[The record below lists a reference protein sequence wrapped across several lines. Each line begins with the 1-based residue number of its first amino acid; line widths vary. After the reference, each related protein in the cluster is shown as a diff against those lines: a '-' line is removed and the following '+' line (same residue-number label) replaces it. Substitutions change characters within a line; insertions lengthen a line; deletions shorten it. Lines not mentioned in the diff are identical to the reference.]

1 MRKKFKYNTSSFLL
15 FCLLV
20 VSCIIIIGL
29 YITTFGIDLINNK
42 NISNWVN
49 TATYLNNMLQPILL
63 ITSIFLLYKTWQTSK
78 KELSETRTLMKTQ
91 TDVLLFEKVKDTLPM
106 FIESLQ
112 NNNVKDIPSKNKD
125 VNQSI
130 FRSKLSDFSYLIK
143 DPKLINQDDIKAKYG
158 VGVFENLSAYGSKNY
173 CKEFQAFQFVILSND
188 ERDLIKTIYNKLIA
202 FIYLTDNTFLKSFD
216 RDFINIFEFISSV
229 TDKKLRLLLY
239 RELVK
244 SLGGNLALKGL
255 FIFYQSRYKTL
266 SKVTESEFLKECIRD
281 FYDNNFLETYKLD
294 LYLIELINKFHSSN
308 KKCI

>member
-29 YITTFGIDLINNK
+29 YIATFGIDLINNK
-42 NISNWVN
+42 NIYNWVN

-91 TDVLLFEKVKDTLPM
+91 TDVLLFEKVKETLPM

-158 VGVFENLSAYGSKNY
+158 VGVFEHLSAYCSKNY

-188 ERDLIKTIYNKLIA
+188 ERDLIKTIYNKMIA

-239 RELVK
+239 KELVK

-294 LYLIELINKFHSSN
+294 LYLIELINKSHSSS
-308 KKCI
+308 KKCF

>member
-29 YITTFGIDLINNK
+29 YIATFGIDLINNK
-42 NISNWVN
+42 NISSWVN

-63 ITSIFLLYKTWQTSK
+63 ITSIFLLYTTWQTSK

-91 TDVLLFEKVKDTLPM
+91 TDVLLFEKVKETLPM

-158 VGVFENLSAYGSKNY
+158 VGVFEHLSAYCSKNY

-188 ERDLIKTIYNKLIA
+188 ERDLIKTIYNKMIA

-239 RELVK
+239 KELVK

-294 LYLIELINKFHSSN
+294 LYLIELINKSHSSS
-308 KKCI
+308 KKCF

>member
-20 VSCIIIIGL
+20 VSYIIIIGL
-29 YITTFGIDLINNK
+29 YIATFGIDLINNK
-42 NISNWVN
+42 NISSWVN

-91 TDVLLFEKVKDTLPM
+91 TDVLLFEKVKETLPM

-158 VGVFENLSAYGSKNY
+158 VGVFEHLSAYCSKNY

-188 ERDLIKTIYNKLIA
+188 ERDLIKTIYNKMIA

-239 RELVK
+239 KELVK

-294 LYLIELINKFHSSN
+294 LYLIELINKSHSSS
-308 KKCI
+308 KKCF